1 MAATIGDAATVDRMR
16 DTLLII
22 HILAAAAWFGTN
34 MVQVAINPGI
44 HKRDAAIAS
53 HWHTTTAS
61 LARVVYMPASMVSL
75 LTGILLLVAVDD
87 SPYEFSDM
95 FVSIGFAMI
104 IVGAGMGMGFFAPT
118 ARKAAAAYDNGDTQG
133 AAQLEKKI
141 AMGGMLDTTLMV
153 LTVAAMVGKWGV

>member
-1 MAATIGDAATVDRMR
+1 MR

-22 HILAAAAWFGTN
+22 HILAAATWFGTN

-53 HWHTTTAS
+53 YWHSTVAS

-75 LTGILLLVAVDD
+75 VTGILLLTVVDD
-87 SPYEFSDM
+87 SPYAFSDT
-95 FVSIGFAMI
+95 FVSIGFVMI
-104 IVGAGMGMGFFAPT
+104 IVGASMGMAFFAPT
-118 ARKAAAAYDNGDTQG
+118 ARKTAAAYDAGDLEA

-141 AMGGMLDTTLMV
+141 AMGGMLDTVLMV
-153 LTVAAMVGKWGV
+153 LTVVAMVSKWGV